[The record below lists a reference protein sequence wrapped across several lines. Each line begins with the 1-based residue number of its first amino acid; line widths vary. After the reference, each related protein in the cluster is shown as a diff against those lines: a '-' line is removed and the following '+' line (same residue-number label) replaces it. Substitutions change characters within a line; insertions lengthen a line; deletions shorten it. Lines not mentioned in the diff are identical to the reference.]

1 MHRWLILLL
10 AAALVSGCQAKPR
23 TSASASVPQEIA
35 VLTTQT
41 EVYTCPH
48 CGMDYDRAGQCPMCK
63 VDLVRSRIDYICPAD
78 HRPVERSGK
87 CPRCAANALVQRTA
101 LGPKPGRTPAGN

>member
-1 MHRWLILLL
+1 MHRWLSLLL
-10 AAALVSGCQAKPR
+10 AAALVSGCQARPR
-23 TSASASVPQEIA
+23 ISASASGPQEIA
-35 VLTTQT
+35 VLTTQI

-78 HRPVERSGK
+78 HRPVEPLVPRHRQHRRAA
-87 CPRCAANALVQRTA
+87 CPHDRPRD
-101 LGPKPGRTPAGN
+101 

>member
-1 MHRWLILLL
+1 MNRLLILFL
-10 AAALVSGCQAKPR
+10 AAAMISGCQAKPR
-23 TSASASVPQEIA
+23 ASAQSAGPQAIA
-35 VLTTQT
+35 VLTAQT
-41 EVYTCPH
+41 EVYTCPQ

-101 LGPKPGRTPAGN
+101 LGSEPAKAPAGN